1 MTTRDLVHVVRAE
14 LESVGPLT
22 GTARRH
28 DADRAAASAVD
39 AVLADARYLEQA
51 VTSGSSSID
60 EATASAAQLALETT
74 SLLYAAGA
82 DHRRWRRWAS
92 LSAFG
97 LLLHNEPVEAMQYAL
112 LAGETD
118 MAAAFACAP
127 PATRTFGE
135 RVVWA
140 FGTGDD
146 EIGTPEPTD
155 WAGAAWRS
163 LFEAVRDHHRART
176 ELALETIV
184 ELHVDLYGENWDR
197 FEWRGYPMFD
207 PLAGAAAAVARRG
220 GLVLGIRRHS
230 PVATSTPGWPRATG
244 TAVSRA
250 SSVPSPLAAAEGARR
265 MPVRWCP
272 NGGDARSGSWVPTP
286 EPSSTT

>member
-39 AVLADARYLEQA
+39 AVLADARYLEHA
-51 VTSGSSSID
+51 VTSGSSSTD

-127 PATRTFGE
+127 PATHTFGE

-220 GLVLGIRRHS
+220 DSCRGSGRHRRS
-230 PVATSTPGWPRATG
+230 LPRSRAGRGRPG
-244 TAVSRA
+244 TAVSC
-250 SSVPSPLAAAEGARR
+250 VLPVPLPSPHLRG
-265 MPVRWCP
+265 
-272 NGGDARSGSWVPTP
+272 
-286 EPSSTT
+286 PSCL